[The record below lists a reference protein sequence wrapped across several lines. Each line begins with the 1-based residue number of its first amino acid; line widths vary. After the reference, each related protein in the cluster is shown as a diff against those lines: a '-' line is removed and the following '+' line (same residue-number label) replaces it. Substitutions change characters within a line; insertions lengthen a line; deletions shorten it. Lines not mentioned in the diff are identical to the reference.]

1 MIWAMAQCHHKRG
14 GKHHAHPINGTEK
27 GTDKVLLYS
36 YVIIEDQG
44 KQYRVDLEI
53 DTTGELNAD
62 GQING
67 IVTPKDAWDVDSGE
81 PVDIDLDRI
90 MEAMEN
96 YQELHIESA
105 SCP

>member
-1 MIWAMAQCHHKRG
+1 M
-14 GKHHAHPINGTEK
+14 
-27 GTDKVLLYS
+27 LLHS

-44 KQYRVDLEI
+44 NQYRVDLEI

-67 IVTPKDAWDVDSGE
+67 IVTPKNAWDVDTGE
-81 PVDIDLDRI
+81 PVEVDSERI

-105 SCP
+105 SE

>member
-1 MIWAMAQCHHKRG
+1 M
-14 GKHHAHPINGTEK
+14 
-27 GTDKVLLYS
+27 LLYS

-44 KQYRVDLEI
+44 NQYRVDLEI
-53 DTTGELNAD
+53 ETTGELNAE

-67 IVTPKDAWDVDSGE
+67 IVTPKNAWDVDTGE
-81 PVDIDLDRI
+81 PVEVDVDRI

-105 SCP
+105 SL